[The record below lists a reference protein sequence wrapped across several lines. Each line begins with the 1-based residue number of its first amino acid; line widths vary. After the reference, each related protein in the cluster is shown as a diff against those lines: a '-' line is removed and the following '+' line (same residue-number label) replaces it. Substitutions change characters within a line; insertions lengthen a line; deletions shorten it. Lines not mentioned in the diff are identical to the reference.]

1 MLLAILSGIL
11 LGFYFA
17 RNQTNYI
24 LILLLFYRF
33 RTKEKYED
41 LYELSDGEL
50 DFDMTKDMG
59 SPRYNTYHEFLLRH
73 QQARPVAGDIF
84 RWYWHALTTQLVKV
98 YVVVLVVVLILFQT
112 NVLCFLVPFI
122 AVHLSFMAY
131 YYFHKE
137 NKLGFYATLMHSLV
151 LNNENLSPAPENSTD

>member
-24 LILLLFYRF
+24 LIILLFYRF

-41 LYELSDGEL
+41 LFELSDSEL
-50 DFDMTKDMG
+50 DFDMTKDMSASG
-59 SPRYNTYHEFLLRH
+59 YNTYHDFLLRH

-84 RWYWHALTTQLVKV
+84 RWYWHVLTTQLIKV
-98 YVVVLVVVLILFQT
+98 YAVVLVVVLILFHA
-112 NVLCFLVPFI
+112 NMLYFLAPFI
-122 AVHLSFMAY
+122 SVHLGFMAY
-131 YYFHKE
+131 YYFYKE
-137 NKLGFYATLMHSLV
+137 NKLGFYATLLHSLV
-151 LNNENLSPAPENSTD
+151 LNHENQNPASEYQTD